1 MIRKNTILKF
11 GLPLV
16 VLAFAACT
24 KDPNSPGYEYMPDM
38 YRSPAVEAYVD
49 YDKPEV
55 MSARTPVNGTI
66 PFSSDK
72 SKAAYN
78 FPYGN
83 PNTPAGYEMSASLKN
98 PIEFTDAVL
107 KEGEKLYK
115 YFCMHCHGE
124 NGDGQGILVTN
135 GKFLGVPAYNS
146 GALKT
151 LPEGKMFHVITYGKG
166 NMGSH
171 AGQVN
176 REERW
181 KLIHYV
187 KYLQND
193 KKAPMDSTAVVAS
206 ADTIVTAVNPPNNPI
221 H

>member
-1 MIRKNTILKF
+1 MSMMRKNTILKF
-11 GLPLV
+11 GLPLM

-49 YDKPEV
+49 YDN
-55 MSARTPVNGTI
+55 MNIQSARTPVAGTI
-66 PFSSDK
+66 PFAEDQ
-72 SKAAYN
+72 SKAPFN
-78 FPYGN
+78 FPYSY
-83 PNTPAGYEMSASLKN
+83 PNTPDGYEMSANLNN
-98 PIEFTDAVL
+98 PIKYTEAVL

-135 GKFLGVPAYNS
+135 GKFNGVPAYNS

-151 LPEGKMFHVITYGKG
+151 LPQGKIFHVITYGKG

-171 AGQVN
+171 AGQLH

-181 KLIHYV
+181 KVAHYV

-193 KKAPMDSTAVVAS
+193 KKAPADAGTQQTENA
-206 ADTIVTAVNPPNNPI
+206 ADTTTATP
-221 H
+221 